1 MLEDQQEQ
9 LNADLKATSRKC
21 EEIKREIEIMKDS
34 ADVVWTQLVGKMDE
48 LRRFQQGLS
57 DLEALKKELF

>member
-1 MLEDQQEQ
+1 
-9 LNADLKATSRKC
+9 
-21 EEIKREIEIMKDS
+21 MKDS